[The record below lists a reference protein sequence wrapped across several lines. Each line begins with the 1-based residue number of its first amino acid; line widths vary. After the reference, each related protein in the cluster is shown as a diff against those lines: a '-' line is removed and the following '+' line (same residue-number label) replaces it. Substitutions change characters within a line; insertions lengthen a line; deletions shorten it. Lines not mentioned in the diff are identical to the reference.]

1 MILFST
7 FKPSH
12 LTTGKSELNQT
23 VAAVVTAL
31 WAVFLGVERSVEV
44 DRPQAGGYNIGE
56 LARVRSIISWRL
68 SSLKKIEEA
77 FAVACAS
84 TLLLLAR

>member
-1 MILFST
+1 LNDTLLT

-12 LTTGKSELNQT
+12 LTTGESELNKT
-23 VAAVVTAL
+23 VAAVATAL

-44 DRPQAGGYNIGE
+44 DQPQAGGYNIGE
-56 LARVRSIISWRL
+56 LAGVRSIISSRL
-68 SSLKKIEEA
+68 SSVTKIEEA

-84 TLLLLAR
+84 TLLPLA